1 MQYIL
6 SEEEYKSLIPV
17 KEYKRKRDEML
28 DENARLENIINS
40 LKNEI
45 STLKNEILKDSECPD
60 KGNAPALFYC
70 DGCVLGFE
78 GLNVCTS
85 SRKRYSK

>member
-6 SEEEYKSLIPV
+6 SEEEYKSLIPI
-17 KEYKRKRDEML
+17 KEYERIRNSLL

-40 LKNEI
+40 LKNEV
-45 STLKNEILKDSECPD
+45 LKDCECPD

-78 GLNVCTS
+78 ELNVCTS
-85 SRKRYSK
+85 SKKRYSK

>member
-1 MQYIL
+1 M
-6 SEEEYKSLIPV
+6 PV
-17 KEYKRKRDEML
+17 EKYKRIRDEML

-40 LKNEI
+40 
-45 STLKNEILKDSECPD
+45 LKNEILKDSECPD

-85 SRKRYSK
+85 SKKRYSK

>member
-17 KEYKRKRDEML
+17 KEYERIRNELL

-45 STLKNEILKDSECPD
+45 LKDRECPD
-60 KGNAPALFYC
+60 RGNEPALFYC

-85 SRKRYSK
+85 SKKSYSK

>member
-6 SEEEYKSLIPV
+6 SEEEYKSLIPA
-17 KEYKRKRDEML
+17 KEYERIRNELL

-45 STLKNEILKDSECPD
+45 LKDRECPD
-60 KGNAPALFYC
+60 KGNALASKDNVLTLFYC

-85 SRKRYSK
+85 SKKRYSK

>member
-6 SEEEYKSLIPV
+6 SEEEYKSLIPA
-17 KEYKRKRDEML
+17 KEYERIRNSL
-28 DENARLENIINS
+28 LGENARLENIINS
-40 LKNEI
+40 LKNEV
-45 STLKNEILKDSECPD
+45 LKDRECPD

-78 GLNVCTS
+78 GLNICTS

>member
-1 MQYIL
+1 MKYIL

-17 KEYKRKRDEML
+17 KEYERIRNELL

-45 STLKNEILKDSECPD
+45 LKKS
-60 KGNAPALFYC
+60 
-70 DGCVLGFE
+70 
-78 GLNVCTS
+78 
-85 SRKRYSK
+85 

>member
-6 SEEEYKSLIPV
+6 SEEEYKSLMPV
-17 KEYKRKRDEML
+17 EKYKRIRDEML

-40 LKNEI
+40 
-45 STLKNEILKDSECPD
+45 LKNEILKDSECPD

-85 SRKRYSK
+85 SKKRYSK

>member
-17 KEYKRKRDEML
+17 KEYERIRNELL

-45 STLKNEILKDSECPD
+45 LKNRECPD
-60 KGNAPALFYC
+60 KDNVPTLFYC

-85 SRKRYSK
+85 SKKRYSK